1 MYSPCLKF
9 VAGFLLLIPAVEVN
23 AQTRELRVCADPNN
37 MPFSS
42 REQTGFENRIAAL
55 VARNLNAH
63 LSFVWQRMGRGFVR
77 EYLDKGQCD
86 LLVGIPTTYR
96 PVLTTSPYY
105 RSTYVFVARQAEPA
119 IPSLDSSALHGL
131 KIGVQVLEEEYTP
144 PGEALARRGLQG
156 AIVGFDTTGDGADSI
171 VRAVVDHKVDLA
183 IVWGPLAGYF
193 AKKVGGSFELLRSN
207 RRSIRPASPLPLQ
220 FRWGSE
226 KAISLCEINWKRSSR
241 TRLPTSVPFS
251 TNMEFRNCHW
261 LLPQTLTGAR
271 IETSQSTTRGSAW
284 RNSRAFRVQP

>member
-9 VAGFLLLIPAVEVN
+9 VGFLLLTSLALRVN
-23 AQTRELRVCADPNN
+23 AQTRELHVCADPNN

-42 REQTGFENRIAAL
+42 RDQTGFENRIAAL
-55 VARNLNAH
+55 VARDLNAH
-63 LSFVWQRMGRGFVR
+63 LTFVWQRMGRGFVR

-86 LLVGIPTTYR
+86 LLIGIPTYYR

-105 RSTYVFVARQAEPA
+105 RSTYVFVATPAEPA

-193 AKKVGGSFELLRSN
+193 SKKVGEQLRITPVEPEVDPPGLPLTFAISMGVRKGN
-207 RRSIRPASPLPLQ
+207 LALRDQLEKILSDHATDIRAILDEYGVPQLPLASPADSN
-220 FRWGSE
+220 GV
-226 KAISLCEINWKRSSR
+226 AN
-241 TRLPTSVPFS
+241 
-251 TNMEFRNCHW
+251 
-261 LLPQTLTGAR
+261 
-271 IETSQSTTRGSAW
+271 
-284 RNSRAFRVQP
+284 